1 MTCDDAELRAE
12 ICQRNPVACGVTQL
26 LDDDV
31 ECALTS
37 LFEKEIQFNRTMEN
51 LKQQISCSKTFDIE
65 LAFNCIDDWKYGFI
79 DRKNLKSFF
88 RKHLYLA
95 SSRECIAIIRRFD
108 LDADARLNLK
118 EFTEGLK
125 PNEPYSKVLKRLE
138 ISKKPRS
145 NSRPESRG
153 TS

>member
-1 MTCDDAELRAE
+1 
-12 ICQRNPVACGVTQL
+12 
-26 LDDDV
+26 
-31 ECALTS
+31 
-37 LFEKEIQFNRTMEN
+37 MEN

-65 LAFNCIDDWKYGFI
+65 LAFNCIDDWRYGFI
-79 DRKNLKSFF
+79 DLKNLKSFF

-145 NSRPESRG
+145 NSRPESKA